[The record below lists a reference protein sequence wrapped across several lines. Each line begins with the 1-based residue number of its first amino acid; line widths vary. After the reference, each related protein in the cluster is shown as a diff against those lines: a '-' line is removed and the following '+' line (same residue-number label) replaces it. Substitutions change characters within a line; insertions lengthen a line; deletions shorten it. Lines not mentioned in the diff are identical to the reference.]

1 MSTQST
7 ALFLGATLTML
18 LVPGPSAL
26 YAFTRSLERGPRA
39 GLCAVAGLETG
50 LAVHVL
56 AAALG
61 ISGTVASSPVAFSAL
76 KVAGAGYL
84 ALVGVRELV
93 ESGRRHAAVE
103 GPPASRSGYARQFRD
118 GILVD
123 LSNPKTLLSMRE
135 LPKREHSEEMLKNEA
150 QAVDTGGG
158 SAPMQAIVL
167 GVAVVLLA
175 AVVDG
180 GYALSAVAA
189 RRRTASPAMSRI
201 LRRASGTAFLGLA
214 ALTCLG

>member
-26 YAFTRSLERGPRA
+26 FAFTRSLERGPRA

-76 KVAGAGYL
+76 RVAGAGYL

-93 ESGRRHAAVE
+93 ESDRRDAAAE
-103 GPPASRSGYARQFRD
+103 ASPASRNGYARQFRD
-118 GILVD
+118 GMLVD
-123 LSNPKTLLSMRE
+123 LSNPKTLLFCLAF
-135 LPKREHSEEMLKNEA
+135 LP
-150 QAVDTGGG
+150 QFVDTGGG
-158 SAPMQAIVL
+158 SAAVQAILL
-167 GVAVVLLA
+167 GVAVVMLA
-175 AVVDG
+175 AVVDS
-180 GYALSAVAA
+180 GYALSAVVA
-189 RRRTASPAMSRI
+189 RRRPASPATARV
-201 LRRASGTAFLGLA
+201 LRRASGAAFLGLA
-214 ALTCLG
+214 ALTCFG

>member
-123 LSNPKTLLSMRE
+123 LSNPKTLLFCLAF
-135 LPKREHSEEMLKNEA
+135 LP
-150 QAVDTGGG
+150 QFVDTGGG
-158 SAPMQAIVL
+158 SAPMQAILL